1 MARIDEEMYW
11 ELREHFLAAEDRFCD
26 RHTMSFEDALNS
38 FSQGLRRVVRDHG
51 EDVDIVEAKRYFRVL
66 LEEQLYAREIRGS
79 EEEGIPIARM
89 LMDRADL
96 VPDQEILALGRAF
109 QKPLAA
115 AERDLF
121 DAADEADEERDRALV
136 DQLIADTQL
145 YDSAKAVK
153 ELLEFTARLRHI
165 APFNAMLLHIQKPG
179 LSFAARP
186 RDWWERFR
194 RRPKLHARP
203 LVVLRNFGPVE
214 FVYDILDTEGEP
226 LPEAA
231 FSFPTSGDVPKGWMS
246 AVEQKLDRAEVIVTW
261 LDRGDYTA
269 GHARRLT
276 SHGEKERLERF
287 EVGVNRN
294 HPPAAQLAT
303 LAHELAH
310 IFLGHCGSD
319 QKRGVKFNRPD
330 DLALREV
337 EAETVAYLV
346 AKRTGVSPHSESYL
360 DHYKGAFDQLDLHR
374 ILKVASAVEKQ
385 LDLPFQEN
393 RIFR

>member
-1 MARIDEEMYW
+1 MVALDMALMER
-11 ELREHFLAAEDRFCD
+11 AEPHFCD
-26 RHTMSFEDALNS
+26 AFTTYDQGDRDLVRTAQEITMAGKMAGFTKR
-38 FSQGLRRVVRDHG
+38 GRRRMLH
-51 EDVDIVEAKRYFRVL
+51 Y
-66 LEEQLYAREIRGS
+66 LYAFINTLDERGIDPFLKGNRVDDPS
-79 EEEGIPIARM
+79 ILFSR
-89 LMDRADL
+89 DR
-96 VPDQEILALGRAF
+96 LGGLF
-109 QKPLAA
+109 NDEAA
-115 AERDLF
+115 TQRPVQTGLF
-121 DAADEADEERDRALV
+121 DAADEADEKRDRTLV

-153 ELLEFTARLRHI
+153 ELLEFTVRMRHI

-186 RDWWERFR
+186 KDWWERFR
-194 RRPKLHARP
+194 RRPKAHARP

-214 FVYDILDTEGEP
+214 FVYDILDTEGKP

-246 AVEQKLDRAEVIVTW
+246 EVEYKLSQAEVTIIW

-276 SHGEKERLERF
+276 SHGDKKRLERF
-287 EVGVNRN
+287 EVGVNQN
-294 HPPAAQLAT
+294 HSPAAQLVT

-310 IFLGHCGSD
+310 IFLGHCGGD
-319 QKRGVKFNRPD
+319 EKRGVKFNRPE

-346 AKRTGVSPHSESYL
+346 AKRTGVSPRSETYL
-360 DHYKGAFDQLDLHR
+360 DRYQGAFDQLDLHR
-374 ILKVASAVEKQ
+374 ILKVSSTVEKE
-385 LDLPFQEN
+385 LDLPFRDL
-393 RIFR
+393 RIFQ

>member
-1 MARIDEEMYW
+1 MKGARSKRRLLDLYVAIALLDWVNMADPPAVKSEKVTTILRDDWDVPEDLTTFLKPLIPEIFRRLWQNDDELMTHAIRKQGDYGPD
-11 ELREHFLAAEDRFCD
+11 ELAELIAA
-26 RHTMSFEDALNS
+26 TAW
-38 FSQGLRRVVRDHG
+38 QVR
-51 EDVDIVEAKRYFRVL
+51 
-66 LEEQLYAREIRGS
+66 EEQGA
-79 EEEGIPIARM
+79 
-89 LMDRADL
+89 
-96 VPDQEILALGRAF
+96 
-109 QKPLAA
+109 K
-115 AERDLF
+115 
-121 DAADEADEERDRALV
+121 RALV
-136 DQLIADTQL
+136 DQLIADTRL
-145 YDSAKAVK
+145 YDSSRALK

-194 RRPKLHARP
+194 RRPKPYARP

-214 FVYDILDTEGEP
+214 FVYDVLDTEGEP

-231 FSFPTSGDVPKGWMS
+231 FSFPTEGQVPDGWL
-246 AVEQKLDRAEVIVTW
+246 AAAAQKLKRAEIQILW

-276 SHGEKERLERF
+276 KHGEKERLERF

-294 HPPAAQLAT
+294 HPPAAQLVT

-310 IFLGHCGSD
+310 IYLGHCGGD
-319 QKRGVKFNRPD
+319 QKRGIQFYRPD

-346 AKRTGVSPHSESYL
+346 AKRTGVSPRSESYL
-360 DHYKGAFDQLDLHR
+360 DNYKGAFDQLDLHR
-374 ILKVASAVEKQ
+374 ILKVASAVEKL
-385 LDLPFQEN
+385 LDLPFEEN
-393 RIFR
+393 RIFS

>member
-1 MARIDEEMYW
+1 MQALNMSLMKR
-11 ELREHFLAAEDRFCD
+11 AEPHFCD
-26 RHTMSFEDALNS
+26 AFATFGRGDGDLVRAAQEIAKAGKNAGFTKNGRRRMLDYLYAFIDTLDERGIDP
-38 FSQGLRRVVRDHG
+38 FVQGNRLSDPSTLFARDRLG
-51 EDVDIVEAKRYFRVL
+51 GLFNEDVAT
-66 LEEQLYAREIRGS
+66 
-79 EEEGIPIARM
+79 
-89 LMDRADL
+89 
-96 VPDQEILALGRAF
+96 
-109 QKPLAA
+109 QKPVQA
-115 AERDLF
+115 DLF
-121 DAADEADEERDRALV
+121 DASDKSDEERDRALV

-153 ELLEFTARLRHI
+153 ELLEFTVRLRHI

-194 RRPKLHARP
+194 RRPKPHARP

-226 LPEAA
+226 LPDAA

-246 AVEQKLDRAEVIVTW
+246 AVEQKLGRAEIIVTW

-276 SHGEKERLERF
+276 SHGDKKRLERF

-294 HPPAAQLAT
+294 HHPAAQLVT

-310 IFLGHCGSD
+310 IFLGHCGGD
-319 QKRGVKFNRPD
+319 EKRGVKFNRPE

-346 AKRTGVSPHSESYL
+346 AKRTAVSPRSESYL
-360 DHYKGAFDQLDLHR
+360 DRYQGAFKQLDLHR
-374 ILKVASAVEKQ
+374 IMKVASAVEKE
-385 LDLPFQEN
+385 LDLPFRGV
-393 RIFR
+393 RIFQ

>member
-1 MARIDEEMYW
+1 MDGARSKRRLLDLYVSVALMDWGDMADPPAVKSEKVTTI
-11 ELREHFLAAEDRFCD
+11 LRDDWDVPEDLTTFLAPLVPEIFRRLWQNDDDLMTRAIRKQGEYGPDELAELIAA
-26 RHTMSFEDALNS
+26 TAWQVS
-38 FSQGLRRVVRDHG
+38 
-51 EDVDIVEAKRYFRVL
+51 
-66 LEEQLYAREIRGS
+66 EEQGT
-79 EEEGIPIARM
+79 
-89 LMDRADL
+89 
-96 VPDQEILALGRAF
+96 
-109 QKPLAA
+109 K
-115 AERDLF
+115 
-121 DAADEADEERDRALV
+121 RALV

-153 ELLEFTARLRHI
+153 ELLEFTVRLRHI

-186 RDWWERFR
+186 RDWWDRFR

-231 FSFPTSGDVPKGWMS
+231 FSFPTSGDVPRGWMS
-246 AVEQKLDRAEVIVTW
+246 AIEQKLGRAEIVVTW

-276 SHGEKERLERF
+276 SHGDKKRLERF
-287 EVGVNRN
+287 EVGVNQN
-294 HPPAAQLAT
+294 HPPAAQLVT

-310 IFLGHCGSD
+310 IFLGHCGGD
-319 QKRGVKFNRPD
+319 EKRGVKFNRPE

-346 AKRTGVSPHSESYL
+346 AKRTGVSPRSESYL
-360 DHYKGAFDQLDLHR
+360 DRYQGAFDRLDLHR
-374 ILKVASAVEKQ
+374 IMRVASAVEKE
-385 LDLPFQEN
+385 LDLPFRGV
-393 RIFR
+393 RIFQ